1 MTRTCLTN
9 IKKNYQEMMEELDN
23 GATHSTAIENVWR
36 AG

>member
-9 IKKNYQEMMEELDN
+9 IKTKLSRND
-23 GATHSTAIENVWR
+23 GGTHSTAIENVWR